1 MGSPPSSASRTST
14 RPTKPTGVRRR
25 ASAPPFLGRTAR
37 GVSWVASILLFVIPA
52 LLLVATVIASRAPDT
67 RTVVLSV
74 TDQYTGAPVAG
85 AQVVVDGAAMTPVSD
100 EGGVELQVGEE
111 PVAVTINAPGYGE
124 IQGRIDAAA
133 GEAQAV
139 SMRPTTVRGSVTE
152 TGSGNPIANAT
163 VSLVTDS
170 GVRQSVTTGPD
181 GGYEFAN
188 VPPGASLRVESA
200 DHGVSEQPIGQQAI
214 DWQMARSVVTGVV
227 RDQSGA
233 AIASARISTP
243 DGAAST
249 ETDEN
254 GAYRLT
260 GIAGAT
266 DLMFRA
272 PGYVDQQ
279 IAVPDT
285 FQIDAALE
293 IEQIKAVYANYST
306 LVDPERLGRLIE
318 LAETTEINAIVIDVK
333 QDNIL
338 YDTQVQFFRDVP
350 GMITPVIDPVQLNAE
365 LHEKGI
371 YTIARMVVFKDPLVA
386 EARPDLA
393 VQDEVSGGSWRD
405 MNDSAWVNAFHEE
418 LWVANADMAVEL
430 AELGFDEIQY
440 DYIRFPSD
448 GNLRTSDFGRD
459 YTEEARRAAITG
471 SVKMAF
477 ERLQPTGAKFSIDLF
492 PIIALFNNDQG
503 IGQTLQDLTPYA
515 DYVSL
520 MIYPSHYEFGNIPV
534 DGHPNDFPYETVEYT
549 LARADELVPG
559 TRLKMRPW
567 LQDFD
572 YPLAGYSSYGPAE
585 VRAQIDATEDFGA
598 SGWLLWNAAGRFQAE
613 ALAPQ
618 E

>member
-1 MGSPPSSASRTST
+1 M
-14 RPTKPTGVRRR
+14 KPTGGLRRPGASRPPLIGRSVRG
-25 ASAPPFLGRTAR
+25 L
-37 GVSWVASILLFVIPA
+37 SWIASILLFVIPA

-67 RTVVLSV
+67 RTVVLTV
-74 TDQYTGAPVAG
+74 TDLYSGAPVSNAQIVAAG
-85 AQVVVDGAAMTPVSD
+85 AEPLTLSAEGTVDL
-100 EGGVELQVGEE
+100 EIGEE
-111 PVAVTINAPGYGE
+111 PVPVTITAPGYGE
-124 IQGRIDAAA
+124 IRGHIDAAA
-133 GEAQAV
+133 GNAQAV
-139 SMRPTTVRGSVTE
+139 TMRPTTVRGTVTE
-152 TGSGNPIANAT
+152 AGSGNPISNAT
-163 VSLVTDS
+163 VSVVTDA
-170 GVRQSVTTGPD
+170 GVRESVATGPD
-181 GGYEFAN
+181 GSYELAN
-188 VPPGASLRVESA
+188 VPPGASLRVESS
-200 DHGVSEQPIGQQAI
+200 DHGVSEQAIGQQTI
-214 DWQMARSVVTGVV
+214 DWQMARSVVTGTV

-233 AIASARISTP
+233 AIAAARVSTP
-243 DGAAST
+243 DGAVVT

-266 DLMFRA
+266 EVLIRA

-279 IAVPDT
+279 LPIPET
-285 FQIDAALE
+285 FTVDAALE

-306 LVDPERLGRLIE
+306 LVDPERFGALVE

-338 YDTQVQFFRDVP
+338 YDTQVPFFRDIP
-350 GMITPVIDPVQLNAE
+350 GMITPVIDPAQLNAE

-371 YTIARMVVFKDPLVA
+371 YTIARVVVFKDPLVA

-393 VQDEVSGGSWRD
+393 VKDEVTGGSWRD
-405 MNDSAWVNAFHEE
+405 MNNSAWVNAFEEE
-418 LWVANADMAVEL
+418 LWAANADLAVEL
-430 AELGFDEIQY
+430 ASLGFDEIQY

-448 GNLRTSDFGRD
+448 GNLRTSDFGRE

-471 SVKMAF
+471 SVKLAY

-520 MIYPSHYEFGNIPV
+520 MVYPSHYERGNIPV
-534 DGHPNDFPYETVEYT
+534 DGHPNDFPGETVTYT
-549 LARADELVPG
+549 LERADEIVPG

-572 YPLAGYSSYGPAE
+572 YPLEGYSSYGPAE
-585 VRAQIDATEDFGA
+585 VREQIDATEAFGA
-598 SGWLLWNAAGRFQAE
+598 SGWLLWNAAGKYQAE
-613 ALAPQ
+613 ALAP
-618 E
+618 EE